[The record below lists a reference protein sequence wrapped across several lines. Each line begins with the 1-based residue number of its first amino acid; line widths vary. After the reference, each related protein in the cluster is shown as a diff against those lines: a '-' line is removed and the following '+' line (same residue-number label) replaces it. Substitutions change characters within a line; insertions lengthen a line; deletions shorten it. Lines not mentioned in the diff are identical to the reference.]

1 MVLTGLVVSLDSS
14 HLCTGSGQHPAS
26 MGCWDWTV
34 FKESFHLQGPGHRPV
49 LGPPKTIQASED
61 KTIRLWDGQGL
72 QVAHVFP
79 AKKHIQTYCKLSED
93 KHKYISYSNGFGRQ
107 GCGTTLWDLRQM
119 QTEYEYKEH
128 FLLHP
133 VSFYQDHWP

>member
-1 MVLTGLVVSLDSS
+1 M
-14 HLCTGSGQHPAS
+14 
-26 MGCWDWTV
+26 
-34 FKESFHLQGPGHRPV
+34 FKESFHLLEPGHRPV

-93 KHKYISYSNGFGRQ
+93 KHKYISYSNGVGRQ
-107 GCGTTLWDLRQM
+107 GCGTTLVGPKADANRI
-119 QTEYEYKEH
+119 
-128 FLLHP
+128 
-133 VSFYQDHWP
+133 